1 MVNDFMS
8 AYNFNFQH
16 SYKELDGIFYSC
28 VDPTPVADPK
38 LVVINETLLA
48 SLNLD
53 FSNLSDQQQANL
65 FSGNILS
72 EGSSP
77 LAQAYA
83 GHQFGHFAILGDGR
97 AHLLGEH
104 VTPSGAT
111 FDIQLKGS
119 GPTPYSRNGDGR
131 AALGPMLRE
140 YIISESMHALGVPT
154 TRSLAVVS
162 TGEQVRRETPLP
174 GAILTRVA
182 TSHIR
187 IGTFQFA
194 AAQKDKTLLKALL
207 NYTIDR
213 HEPLLKRTDSPALSL
228 LDSVIQLQSDLITN
242 WLRIGFIHGVMNT
255 DNVTLAGETI
265 DYGPCAFM
273 DQFDPKKVFSSIDR
287 MGRYSYANQ
296 PKIIQ
301 WNIARLAEALLPLI
315 DENFDKSIEVANEKI
330 NGFEKIFES
339 KYVSMVRSKLGLFG
353 EHKEDKELYT
363 DLTSWMHKHEKDFTN
378 TFRDLSKERLLE
390 KQDYQNNDFKDWHK
404 RWKKRQEKNDMPK
417 SSSISLMERTNPW
430 LVPRNH
436 NVERALQAA
445 QEQDLDPFR
454 KLLESIKDPYQENPK
469 FGYYKSPPKP
479 HERVLQTFCG
489 T

>member
-1 MVNDFMS
+1 MS
-8 AYNFNFQH
+8 AYNFNFKH
-16 SYKELDGIFYSC
+16 SYKELDEILYSC
-28 VDPTPVADPK
+28 VDPLPVADPK
-38 LVVINETLLA
+38 LVIINEALA
-48 SLNLD
+48 DSLNLD

-77 LAQAYA
+77 IAQAYA

-104 VTPSGAT
+104 VTKSGAT

-119 GPTPYSRNGDGR
+119 GATPYSRNGDGR

-140 YIISESMHALGVPT
+140 YVISEAMHALGVPT

-162 TGEQVRRETPLP
+162 TGEQVRRETLLP

-194 AAQKDKTLLKALL
+194 AAQKDKTIVKTLLD
-207 NYTIDR
+207 YTIDR
-213 HEPLLKRTDSPALSL
+213 HEPLLKRADNPALAL
-228 LDSVIQLQSDLITN
+228 LESVIQAQSDLIVN

-255 DNVTLAGETI
+255 DNVTLSGETI

-273 DQFDPKKVFSSIDR
+273 DQFDPNKVFSSIDR
-287 MGRYSYANQ
+287 MGRYSFANQ

-301 WNIARLAEALLPLI
+301 WNMARLAETLLPLI
-315 DENFDKSIEVANEKI
+315 DENIDKSIEIANEKI
-330 NGFEKIFES
+330 NGFSKIFES
-339 KYVSMVRSKLGLFG
+339 KYITMMRAKLGLCG
-353 EHKEDKELYT
+353 EHKEDQELYN
-363 DLTSWMHKHEKDFTN
+363 DLTSWMHKYDRDFTN
-378 TFRDLSKERLLE
+378 TFRDLSKERLLD
-390 KQDYQNNDFKDWHK
+390 KKPYQNDDFRSWHK
-404 RWKKRQEKNDMPK
+404 RWKKRQEQNDVPR
-417 SSSISLMERTNPW
+417 SSSIKVMEGSNPSII
-430 LVPRNH
+430 PRNH
-436 NVERALQAA
+436 NVEKALQAA
-445 QEQDLDPFR
+445 QEQDFAPFSQ
-454 KLLESIKDPYQENPK
+454 LLESIKNPYQENPK
-469 FGYYKSPPKP
+469 LAQYKAPPEA

>member
-1 MVNDFMS
+1 MS
-8 AYNFNFQH
+8 ESNFNFQH
-16 SYKELDGIFYSC
+16 SYKELDEIFYSC
-28 VDPTPVADPK
+28 VDPIPVADPK
-38 LVVINETLLA
+38 LVIINEALTD

-53 FSNLSDQQQANL
+53 FSNLSDQQQASL

-72 EGSSP
+72 QGSSP

-194 AAQKDKTLLKALL
+194 AAQKDKTLLKSLL
-207 NYTIDR
+207 DYTIDR
-213 HEPLLKRTDSPALSL
+213 HEPLLKRADNPALAL
-228 LDSVIQLQSDLITN
+228 LESVIRSQSDLIVH
-242 WLRIGFIHGVMNT
+242 WLRVGFIHGVMNT
-255 DNVTLAGETI
+255 DNVTLSGETI
-265 DYGPCAFM
+265 DFGPCAFM
-273 DQFDPKKVFSSIDR
+273 DQFDPNKVFSSIDR
-287 MGRYSYANQ
+287 MGRYSYENQ
-296 PKIIQ
+296 PKIIH
-301 WNIARLAEALLPLI
+301 WNVARLAETLLPLI
-315 DENFDKSIEVANEKI
+315 NENIDKSIEVAKEKI
-330 NGFEKIFES
+330 NEFEKIFEG
-339 KYVSMVRSKLGLFG
+339 KYLSMIRAKLGLFG
-353 EHKEDKELYT
+353 EQKEDKELYT
-363 DLTSWMHKHEKDFTN
+363 DLTSWMHKYNKDFTN
-378 TFRDLSKERLLE
+378 TFRDLSKERLLDE
-390 KQDYQNNDFKDWHK
+390 ESYQNEDFRFWYR
-404 RWKKRQEKNDMPK
+404 RWKKRQEKNGMPR
-417 SSSISLMERTNPW
+417 SSFIKLMEESNPT
-430 LVPRNH
+430 VIPRNH
-436 NVERALQAA
+436 NVEKALQAA
-445 QEQDLDPFR
+445 QEQNFVPFS
-454 KLLESIKDPYQENPK
+454 KLLESIQHPYQENPK
-469 FGYYKSPPKP
+469 LACYKAPPEA

>member
-1 MVNDFMS
+1 MS
-8 AYNFNFQH
+8 PSNLNFRN
-16 SYKELDGIFYSC
+16 SYKELDEIFYSC

-38 LVVINETLLA
+38 LVIINEALA
-48 SLNLD
+48 DSLDLD
-53 FSNLSDQQQANL
+53 FSNLPDKQQANF
-65 FSGNILS
+65 FSGNILA
-72 EGSSP
+72 EGSVP

-104 VTPSGAT
+104 TTPSGAT

-140 YIISESMHALGVPT
+140 YIISEAMHALGVST

-182 TSHIR
+182 ASHIR

-194 AAQKDKTLLKALL
+194 AVQRDKNLLKALL
-207 NYTIDR
+207 DYTIAR
-213 HEPLLKRTDSPALSL
+213 HEPLLKQTDNPALSL
-228 LDSVIQLQSDLITN
+228 LDSVIQSQSELIAN

-255 DNVTLAGETI
+255 DNVTLSGETI

-301 WNIARLAEALLPLI
+301 WNIARLAETLLPLI
-315 DENFDKSIEVANEKI
+315 DENIDKSIEVANEKI
-330 NGFEKIFES
+330 NGFDEIFKS
-339 KYVSMVRSKLGLFG
+339 KYVSMMRAKLGLFG
-353 EHKEDKELYT
+353 EHKEDQELYT
-363 DLTSWMHKHEKDFTN
+363 DLTSWMHKYDKDFTN
-378 TFRDLSKERLLE
+378 TFRDLRKERLLDE
-390 KQDYQNNDFKDWHK
+390 QSYQNDEFRFWHK
-404 RWKKRQEKNDMPK
+404 RWKKRQEKNNMPR
-417 SSSISLMERTNPW
+417 SSSIKLMEENNPTII
-430 LVPRNH
+430 PRNH
-436 NVERALQAA
+436 IVEKALQAA
-445 QEQDLDPFR
+445 QEQNFTPSS
-454 KLLESIKDPYQENPK
+454 KLLDSIKDPYQENHK
-469 FGYYKSPPKP
+469 LTYYKAPPEA